1 LFTLFA
7 IVLFGK
13 IFAVDEFDVLVVDN
27 LLVELFRGED
37 LIIDDLFDLV
47 LVELGEFLLVELV
60 RSDVEFLISKE
71 ILGLGVDTEFEVL
84 IFFFIILLPFEA
96 VDEADTA
103 EDADRADEAD
113 VTEEAEYADDLD
125 TDEDPDTAE
134 EAETVEEAETA
145 EDVDNIDAG
154 EPVLAVEV
162 DDFLVLVVLSEIT
175 DGLLDLNVVDDDD
188 DHIELLLEGDK
199 KFELLESLFILDFL
213 CIVPLENT
221 V

>member
-113 VTEEAEYADDLD
+113 VAEEAEYADDLD